1 VKSVQTAIRVQV
13 VGFNGELL
21 RDATVVV
28 RPAAG
33 KGRGK
38 QRGITLRFDPRNGA
52 YTAAL
57 APGDYI
63 AQVTVR
69 GYDAQERAVAL
80 GTAAG
85 AETFVLGRKG
95 MPFYY
100 RGRVR
105 VPFEPRADR
114 IGVAFGPDTTD
125 ETVDAIRRALQLE
138 EAETP
143 EPAKREHVRVFRL
156 PAPLDRP
163 PGRELLLR
171 VSKHPRV
178 RRAGAIV
185 RIDRGTVAFLTTE
198 IVARFLAQVTQ
209 EQVAAIA
216 RQLRL
221 TVHRNIP
228 YAGNAYLLEAK
239 GPADYAVLHA
249 CETLVQTGLVE
260 YAEPNLVQTAVDD
273 FTPNDDRYDE
283 QPHHAIVQS
292 ETAWDGGLGD
302 ASVIVA
308 VVDAGCDISHEDFQD
323 AALPGGTNIYQAFDF
338 TSMDADPTSNSHGT
352 KSTGIVA
359 AITNNTTGV
368 AGMAGD
374 CRLIAVRYPSGGTD
388 LDHSDTYI
396 WCAGFDPEST
406 TAGFPAPISP
416 GADVISS
423 SFGISQAALS
433 GLMRDTLDFLTT
445 YPRNGKGCV
454 VVFSVGNDDSDFT
467 TYRQWAAYDKT
478 IAVASSRISPPDAA
492 EVKVSTSNYGAKVD
506 VCAPGGGAAGGTET
520 RTLSTTNTGTGPG
533 GTNYDTFGQ
542 TSCAC
547 PQVSGTAALLL
558 SVNPDLTWIEVRD
571 ILRRTAVRIDYAN
584 VDPIGQWVDLDGD
597 TVAEFSQWY
606 GYGRIN
612 TSAAVDEAT
621 GGGASRDLVVRDNL
635 SDDGTV
641 PSTGAFWDSPDLWVR
656 TTDPAGDAG
665 ALPAA
670 YGDAPPH
677 QSPISGQANWVY
689 VRLRNAGTDDS
700 LPFYIRV
707 YITHWAGAEFIYPSD
722 FVPTN
727 HPGDPIPSPLTP
739 GTYLI
744 GEVAHAGLAAG
755 TVDIVNVEWPAA
767 LVPPQTVDVDRM
779 EVEWH
784 PCLLVEVAP
793 HEGTASGN
801 HVWDS
806 SNRAQKNISIVYMDD
821 DAEFATAAVIGHRL
835 NRQATLILEI
845 DRRRVPRNISLY
857 VDLLGASEAKPADCA
872 LTILHD
878 TRVAIS
884 CPSSDRGIVLELP
897 KGTRLECGSRR
908 HLPGVPIGRGV
919 RRGFHHGRPVLW
931 LDRPVVARMEVQT
944 GPARPL
950 PLIVGGVVHGQPPD
964 MAVDVP
970 ILQLNPDGSR
980 AGAFALRLT
989 PRPRRRRARSR
1000 GRR

>member
-1 VKSVQTAIRVQV
+1 MKSVQTGIRVQV
-13 VGFNGELL
+13 VSFNGELL

-33 KGRGK
+33 KK
-38 QRGITLRFDPRNGA
+38 APVTLRFDPRQGT

-57 APGDYI
+57 APGEYVT
-63 AQVTVR
+63 QVAAR
-69 GYDAQERAVAL
+69 GYDAQQRAVVV
-80 GTAAG
+80 GTAAL
-85 AETFVLGRKG
+85 AEAFVLGRKG
-95 MPFYY
+95 MPYYY

-105 VPFEPRADR
+105 VPFEPLPDR
-114 IGVAFGPDTTD
+114 IGVSFAPDTTG
-125 ETVDAIRRALQLE
+125 ETVDAIRRALKLE

-143 EPAKREHVRVFRL
+143 EPAKREHVRLFRL
-156 PAPLDRP
+156 PDPLDRP

-185 RIDRGTVAFLTTE
+185 RIDHGTVAFLTTE
-198 IVARFLAQVTQ
+198 IVARFLAQVTR
-209 EQVAAIA
+209 EQVASVA
-216 RQLRL
+216 RELRL
-221 TVHRNIP
+221 TVQRNIP
-228 YAGNAYLLEAK
+228 YAGNAYLLEAE
-239 GPADYAVLHA
+239 GPADYTVLQS
-249 CETLVQTGLVE
+249 CEALVRTGLVE

-283 QPHHAIVQS
+283 QPHHTIVQS
-292 ETAWDGGLGD
+292 ETAWDSGLGD
-302 ASVIVA
+302 ANVIVA
-308 VVDAGCDISHEDFQD
+308 VVDAGCDIDHADFQD
-323 AALPGGTNIYQAFDF
+323 PALPGGTNIYQAFDF
-338 TSMDADPTSNSHGT
+338 TSMDADPTANSHGT

-368 AGMAGD
+368 AGMAGH
-374 CRLIAVRYPSGGTD
+374 CRLIAVRYPSGTD
-388 LDHSDTYI
+388 LAYSDAYI
-396 WCAGFDPEST
+396 WCAGFDPQST

-445 YPRNGKGCV
+445 YPRTGKGCV
-454 VVFSVGNDDSDFT
+454 VVFSVGNDNSDFT

-492 EVKVSTSNYGAKVD
+492 EVKVSTSNFGAKLD
-506 VCAPGGGAAGGTET
+506 VCAPGGGPAGGTET
-520 RTLSTTNTGTGPG
+520 RTLSTTNAGSGPG
-533 GTNYDTFGQ
+533 GSNYDTFGQ

-558 SVNPDLTWIEVRD
+558 SVNPDLTWVDVRD
-571 ILRRTAVRIDYAN
+571 ILRRTAVRIDDAN

-612 TSAAVDEAT
+612 TAAAVDEAAA
-621 GGGASRDLVVRDNL
+621 GGASRDLIVRDNL

-670 YGDAPPH
+670 YGDAAPH
-677 QSPISGQANWVY
+677 ESPISGQANWVY
-689 VRLRNAGTDDS
+689 VRLRNAGTDAS
-700 LPFYIRV
+700 LPFYVRV
-707 YITHWAGAEFIYPSD
+707 YITHWAGAEFLYPDD
-722 FVPTN
+722 FASTN
-727 HPGDPIPSPLTP
+727 RPGDPLPSPLTP

-744 GEVAHAGLAAG
+744 GEIAHPGLAAS
-755 TVDIVNVEWPAA
+755 TVEIVNVEWPAA
-767 LVPPQTVDVDRM
+767 LVPPQTVDVDGM

-784 PCLLVEVAP
+784 PCLLVEIAP
-793 HEGTASGN
+793 HEGAATGS

-806 SNRAQKNISIVYMDD
+806 NNRAQKNISIVYVDD
-821 DAEFATAAVIGHRL
+821 DDEFATAAVIGHRR
-835 NRQATLILEI
+835 NRSATLILEI
-845 DRRRVPRNISLY
+845 DRRRVPRNIVLY
-857 VDLLGASEAKPADCA
+857 VDLLGASEAKPHDCA

-878 TRVAIS
+878 TRVATT
-884 CPSSDRGIVLELP
+884 CASSDRGIVLELP
-897 KGTRLECGSRR
+897 KGTRIECDGRR
-908 HLPGVPIGRGV
+908 WLRGVPIGRGV

-931 LDRPVVARMEVQT
+931 LDRQGVARIEVQT
-944 GPARPL
+944 GPARVL
-950 PLIVGGVVHGQPPD
+950 PLIIGGVVHGSGPD
-964 MAVDVP
+964 SAVDVP
-970 ILQLNPDGSR
+970 IVQLNHDGSR
-980 AGAFALRLT
+980 AGAFALRLA
-989 PRPRRRRARSR
+989 PRPRMRRARRR
-1000 GRR
+1000 GGR